1 VYGLVRPSPA
11 PGGEGRGT
19 HPTKAG
25 TECKLRSGAANGH
38 AAMNV
43 GEAHVRHIATAATTT
58 TRAEANEESAPAA
71 SIADWGQHRIESDG
85 GEVVQGQ
92 AGVGGKL
99 RGEAGG
105 SLISDGGGAAE
116 FRERE
121 GDRDRE
127 VSMEL
132 LRLAQA
138 AAHSTVL
145 LLPSSSSLAE
155 RRCASLPLLST
166 QAQSLVGASSFAM
179 PALINHG
186 HGASGCSSV
195 WGRGGKSAVEVSAID
210 AAQSFDYES
219 KRLQELEKRNKLKVG
234 IVGFGNFGQ
243 FLAERIIK
251 QGHRVLAYSRTD
263 YSEKA
268 KKLGAAF
275 FRSDCLPLHSS
286 TM

>member
-1 VYGLVRPSPA
+1 
-11 PGGEGRGT
+11 
-19 HPTKAG
+19 
-25 TECKLRSGAANGH
+25 
-38 AAMNV
+38 MNV
-43 GEAHVRHIATAATTT
+43 GEVHVRHIATAAAGAATT
-58 TRAEANEESAPAA
+58 TRAAADEEESAPAA
-71 SIADWGQHRIESDG
+71 SIGGEPADWGQHRIDSENESDG
-85 GEVVQGQ
+85 GEVAEGQ
-92 AGVGGKL
+92 
-99 RGEAGG
+99 RGRRGAGG
-105 SLISDGGGAAE
+105 IAVSDGGGAAE
-116 FRERE
+116 FRE
-121 GDRDRE
+121 RE

-138 AAHSTVL
+138 AAHSTGL
-145 LLPSSSSLAE
+145 LLRPPPSSPSLLAE

-166 QAQSLVGASSFAM
+166 QAQSLVGGSSFAM

-186 HGASGCSSV
+186 QGASGCSV
-195 WGRGGKSAVEVSAID
+195 WGRGWKSAVEVSAID

-219 KRLQELEKRNKLKVG
+219 KKLQELEKRNKLKVG

-275 FRSDCLPLHSS
+275 FRSDCHCTLRLCDWCVNFS
-286 TM
+286 TRNTCMVDS

>member
-1 VYGLVRPSPA
+1 M
-11 PGGEGRGT
+11 EGQRG
-19 HPTKAG
+19 
-25 TECKLRSGAANGH
+25 
-38 AAMNV
+38 V
-43 GEAHVRHIATAATTT
+43 GEKSR
-58 TRAEANEESAPAA
+58 
-71 SIADWGQHRIESDG
+71 
-85 GEVVQGQ
+85 
-92 AGVGGKL
+92 
-99 RGEAGG
+99 G
-105 SLISDGGGAAE
+105 SLVSDGGGAADL
-116 FRERE
+116 
-121 GDRDRE
+121 GDRE

-138 AAHSTVL
+138 AAHSTAL
-145 LLPSSSSLAE
+145 LLRSPPSVSSLEE

-166 QAQSLVGASSFAM
+166 QAQSLVGGSSFAM
-179 PALINHG
+179 PALIS
-186 HGASGCSSV
+186 HGASGCSVS
-195 WGRGGKSAVEVSAID
+195 GRGWKSAVEVSAID

-275 FRSDCLPLHSS
+275 FRSDCHCYVIGASICQLAISVWQILDSDIPNAFESEVQGSKGQLLTKILVVGNFRFFLVVGRHIGQSQCESECKLHSETS
-286 TM
+286 DLKIKGFECHSRRTGPRHCQSCDL

>member
-1 VYGLVRPSPA
+1 
-11 PGGEGRGT
+11 
-19 HPTKAG
+19 
-25 TECKLRSGAANGH
+25 
-38 AAMNV
+38 MNV
-43 GEAHVRHIATAATTT
+43 GEAHVRYIATAAAAATT
-58 TRAEANEESAPAA
+58 TRTEADEERAPAA
-71 SIADWGQHRIESDG
+71 SIDGEPADSGQHRIENESDG
-85 GEVVQGQ
+85 GEVVEGQ
-92 AGVGGKL
+92 QGVGEKL

-105 SLISDGGGAAE
+105 ILISDGGGATE

-138 AAHSTVL
+138 TAHSTGL
-145 LLPSSSSLAE
+145 LLRPPPSSSSLAE
-155 RRCASLPLLST
+155 RRCSSLPLLST
-166 QAQSLVGASSFAM
+166 QAQSLVGGSSFAM

-186 HGASGCSSV
+186 HGASGCSV
-195 WGRGGKSAVEVSAID
+195 WGRGWKSAVEVSAID

-275 FRSDCLPLHSS
+275 FRSDYHCTLRPCGWCVNLS
-286 TM
+286 TRNICMADS